1 MMVDS
6 TTLSDLAIVTTGAV
20 RAPQAPRSLHL
31 LLESADTLPT
41 LAEGGHLTDET
52 VVFVPATDEPPVA
65 GPHRAVEYRGALGGP
80 ADQLWLDESFVMEV
94 QAYAVGRFLS
104 VHGPMLLRITGL
116 EDLCSLAD
124 DATLARDT
132 GRLPRVAASPM
143 VHLADT
149 TALGWPGASHRA
161 RRLHVHTDGSLALSP
176 TGSPLG
182 HLTRL
187 RAGGLAWLGAA
198 DPRSAV
204 EAVVGPEEV
213 ERVHRQTP
221 WLVRHLAVVA
231 AVRSARGLGVDIL
244 GVSGFGSRIDD
255 RIALDDGRSDP
266 GRPVI
271 LLGNDSAHVVDPASG
286 RVVPLDL
293 DRAAALERH
302 LDGAGDLVGERLA
315 RALTGKGFAAATE
328 RAA

>member
-6 TTLSDLAIVTTGAV
+6 TTLSDLAIVTTGSV
-20 RAPQAPRSLHL
+20 RAPQAPGSLHL
-31 LLESADTLPT
+31 VLESAGALPP
-41 LAEGGHLTDET
+41 LAEAGHLTDET

-65 GPHRAVEYRGALGGP
+65 GPHRTVVYRGALGQP
-80 ADQLWLDESFVMEV
+80 ADQLWLDDSFVMEV

-104 VHGPMLLRITGL
+104 VHGPMLLRITGS

-149 TALGWPGASHRA
+149 TALGWPGAGQVA
-161 RRLHVHTDGSLALSP
+161 RRLHVRTDGSLALSP
-176 TGSPLG
+176 TGLPLG
-182 HLTRL
+182 HVARL
-187 RAGGLAWLGAA
+187 GTGDLARLGAA
-198 DPRSAV
+198 DPVSAIEAAVGRDAV
-204 EAVVGPEEV
+204 EQ
-213 ERVHRQTP
+213 VHAQTP

-231 AVRSARGLGVDIL
+231 AVRSARALGVDVE
-244 GVSGFGSRIDD
+244 GVSGFGSRLDD
-255 RIALDDGRSDP
+255 RIALDDGRGDP

-271 LLGNDSAHVVDPASG
+271 LTGGGSAFVVDPRTG

-293 DRAAALERH
+293 GRAAALERH
-302 LDGAGDLVGERLA
+302 LDAGGDPVGLRLA
-315 RALTGKGFAAATE
+315 QALTGKGFASTTE